1 MLSSFLESE
10 EVLGFIFLI
19 GKDNKWGLL
28 HAASLLNKMG
38 IHPIP
43 IHFFL
48 KKIISLKRKLG
59 KFGFFNVTKIF
70 LNFFFWEKDCQIFN
84 ITKIERKKEKN

>member
-43 IHFFL
+43 IHGFFL
-48 KKIISLKRKLG
+48 KKLFPQKENWENLV
-59 KFGFFNVTKIF
+59 FFNVT
-70 LNFFFWEKDCQIFN
+70 
-84 ITKIERKKEKN
+84 

>member
-28 HAASLLNKMG
+28 HVASLLNKMG

-43 IHFFL
+43 IHGFFFL
-48 KKIISLKRKLG
+48 KIISPKRKLG
-59 KFGFFNVTKIF
+59 KFGFF
-70 LNFFFWEKDCQIFN
+70 
-84 ITKIERKKEKN
+84 

>member
-28 HAASLLNKMG
+28 HVASLLNKMG
-38 IHPIP
+38 IQPLP
-43 IHFFL
+43 IHCFFIN
-48 KKIISLKRKLG
+48 KKNSPKKKLG
-59 KFGFFNVTKIF
+59 KFGFLNVTTF
-70 LNFFFWEKDCQIFN
+70 LFIYLFLEKDCQIFN
-84 ITKIERKKEKN
+84 ITKIERKKET